1 MTEEILSFEASTGTV
16 FGDLVSKRPARRGRP
31 RVGLLAVGYFE
42 YWRMFSPEFKAQ
54 VLGDLQGIADRLGK
68 GVDLVF
74 PGVVDTMDTAQAAGE
89 AFAAADLDAL
99 VVVEGTYTPDYLSLQ
114 AIDAV
119 RNVPLILFTTQLA
132 EDITPQDDYEMLM
145 RNSALIGTSQLSG
158 SLVKMGRSYEVVV
171 GSLGDDAA
179 YEEIRLLAR
188 VQQIIRRLRMLTI
201 GMVGHIF
208 RGMYD
213 LENDK
218 TKIKGALGPNILY
231 VELSH
236 LVRQWQE
243 VTEAEADAA
252 AEAWLQ
258 RFTLRG
264 TTPGELQR
272 SCRLGVAMQRLVDH
286 LRLDALCFL
295 GQHYIEKETGVPA
308 RIGASMMLER
318 GEHLVAS
325 EGDLAG
331 LIMMHAMW
339 WLTGNS
345 PLQAEWG
352 QYDASHNALFLVGH
366 GVASPAIAGNDD
378 AVNITS
384 APEEWGFTG
393 HGANLEF
400 ILAPG
405 PVTFGHIL
413 HGADGWQM
421 IIGGGESLPYPTLPC
436 NEIHALV
443 QIERPVKEFLVE
455 IQRWGV
461 THHCIV
467 VYGDIRRELQALA
480 RAWGIKA
487 LTI

>member
-1 MTEEILSFEASTGTV
+1 MTDEMLSFEASTGTV
-16 FGDLVSKRPARRGRP
+16 FGDLVSRRPAMRERP
-31 RVGLLAVGYFE
+31 RVGLLACGYFE

-54 VLGDLQGIADRLGK
+54 VLGDLQAIADRLGK
-68 GVDLVF
+68 SVELVF
-74 PGVVDTMDTAQAAGE
+74 PRVVDTMDAADAVGQ

-99 VVVEGTYTPDYLSLQ
+99 VVVEGTYVPDYISLQ

-119 RNVPLILFTTQLA
+119 REVPLILFTTQLA
-132 EDITPQDDYEMLM
+132 EDITPRDDYEMVM

-171 GSLGDDAA
+171 GSLGDEAA

-188 VQQIIRRLRMLTI
+188 VQQVVRQMRKLTI
-201 GMVGHIF
+201 GVVGHVF

-243 VTEAEADAA
+243 VTEAEAAAA

-264 TTPGELQR
+264 TTAGELQR
-272 SCRLGVAMQRLVDH
+272 SCRLGVAMGRLVDH

-318 GEHLVAS
+318 GEHLVTS

-352 QYDASHNALFLVGH
+352 QYDAGHNALFLVGH

-405 PVTFGHIL
+405 PVTFSHLL

-443 QIERPVKEFLVE
+443 RIERPVKEFLVE

-467 VYGDIRRELQALA
+467 VHGDIRRELQALA

-487 LTI
+487 LTL

>member
-1 MTEEILSFEASTGTV
+1 MSDILSFEASSGDV
-16 FGDLVSKRPARRGRP
+16 FGDLVSRRPARRERP
-31 RVGLLAVGYFE
+31 KIGLLALGYFE
-42 YWRMFSPEFKAQ
+42 YWRMFSPEFKTQ
-54 VLGDLQGIADRLGK
+54 VLGDLQTVADHLSK
-68 GVDLVF
+68 GMDLVF
-74 PGVVDTMDTAQAAGE
+74 PCVVDTMDTAEQAGQ

-99 VVVEGTYTPDYLSLQ
+99 VVVEGTYTPDYMSLQ

-119 RNVPLILFTTQLA
+119 PNVPLILFTTQLA
-132 EDITPQDDYEMLM
+132 EDITPNDDYEMVM

-158 SLVKMGRSYEVVV
+158 SLNKMDREYEVVV
-171 GSLGDDAA
+171 GSLEDEPA
-179 YEEIRLLAR
+179 YEEIRMLAKVHKAVR
-188 VQQIIRRLRMLTI
+188 DLRSLTI
-201 GMVGHIF
+201 GVVGHVF

-218 TKIKGALGPNILY
+218 TKIKGALGPNIVY

-236 LVRQWQE
+236 LVREWQK
-243 VTEAEADAA
+243 VTDQETTAA
-252 AEAWLQ
+252 SEDWLK

-264 TTPGELQR
+264 TTAGELQR
-272 SCRLGVAMQRLVDH
+272 SCRLGVAMQRLIDR

-318 GEHLVAS
+318 GKHLVAS

-331 LIMMHAMW
+331 LTMMHAME

-352 QYDASHNALFLVGH
+352 QYDAAHNALFLVGH
-366 GVASPAIAGNDD
+366 GVASPAIAGGD
-378 AVNITS
+378 AGVSITS

-405 PVTFGHIL
+405 AVTIAHLLNGK
-413 HGADGWQM
+413 DGWQM

-455 IQRWGV
+455 LQRYGV
-461 THHCIV
+461 AHHCIV
-467 VYGDIRRELQALA
+467 VHGDIRRELQALA
-480 RAWGIKA
+480 RIWGIRS
-487 LTI
+487 LTL